1 MKSIVWEKIIEY
13 IPKILPY
20 FYISAGY
27 VVLSFLIGTLLAL
40 LLAYLKIAGGR
51 VTRRLAYAYTTA
63 MRCVPSIV
71 LLFLS
76 YYGLIYAGKNL
87 GLNFTGDNKFLYVVF
102 TFSLF
107 IAGSMSEVI
116 RSAYE
121 AVEKGQ
127 WDAGVSIGLTPVM
140 VLCEIIF
147 PQAFRYALPNIGNS
161 IIYLFKEGA
170 LAYTIGLIDMIG
182 KGNQLIGT
190 DRGHALEIYLALACI
205 YWPLSILL
213 ERIFG
218 FLEKKFSK
226 SYER

>member
-40 LLAYLKIAGGR
+40 LLAYFKIAGGR
-51 VTRRLAYAYTTA
+51 LVRRLAYAYTTA

-107 IAGSMSEVI
+107 IAASMSEVI

-205 YWPLSILL
+205 YWPLSIVL
-213 ERIFG
+213 ERAFG

>member
-40 LLAYLKIAGGR
+40 LLAHFKIAGGR

>member
-27 VVLSFLIGTLLAL
+27 VVLSFLIGSLLAL
-40 LLAYLKIAGGR
+40 LLAYFKIAGGR
-51 VTRRLAYAYTTA
+51 LARRLAFAYTTA

-107 IAGSMSEVI
+107 IAGSMSEVM

-205 YWPLSILL
+205 YWPLSIVL
-213 ERIFG
+213 ERFFG